1 MLRNIRLDHLSVGLS
16 VRKVY
21 CGKTA
26 EWIRMPFR
34 VVSGVGRWMGVLEEM
49 VIVEGEG
56 AVLWMNLGRPIV
68 ISGVFATWLFSDY
81 LEDLLLLLQFLV
93 NKNYHRPIPR

>member
-26 EWIRMPFR
+26 DLIRVPF
-34 VVSGVGRWMGVLEEM
+34 GW
-49 VIVEGEG
+49 
-56 AVLWMNLGRPIV
+56 
-68 ISGVFATWLFSDY
+68 
-81 LEDLLLLLQFLV
+81 
-93 NKNYHRPIPR
+93 